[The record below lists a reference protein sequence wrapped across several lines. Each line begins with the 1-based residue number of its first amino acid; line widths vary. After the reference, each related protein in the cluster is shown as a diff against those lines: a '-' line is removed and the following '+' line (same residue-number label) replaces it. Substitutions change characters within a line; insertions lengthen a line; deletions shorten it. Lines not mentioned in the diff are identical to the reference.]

1 MSCEYAEKEMEC
13 LRLSEC
19 GLRGM
24 IYEFR
29 ESWTTSKV
37 TIKSE
42 ISKGFGVYFKVLGF
56 SEKMECD
63 VYE

>member
-1 MSCEYAEKEMEC
+1 MGCEYAEKEREC

-24 IYEFR
+24 IYELG
-29 ESWTTSKV
+29 ESKTTSKMAS
-37 TIKSE
+37 KLE
-42 ISKGFGVYFKVLGF
+42 ISEGVGVYFKVLKF

>member
-1 MSCEYAEKEMEC
+1 MSCEYAEKEREC

-29 ESWTTSKV
+29 ES
-37 TIKSE
+37 
-42 ISKGFGVYFKVLGF
+42 
-56 SEKMECD
+56 
-63 VYE
+63 

>member
-1 MSCEYAEKEMEC
+1 MGREYVEKEREC

-24 IYEFR
+24 IYEFV

-37 TIKSE
+37 TRKSE
-42 ISKGFGVYFKVLGF
+42 ISEDFGVYFKVLGF

-63 VYE
+63 IYG